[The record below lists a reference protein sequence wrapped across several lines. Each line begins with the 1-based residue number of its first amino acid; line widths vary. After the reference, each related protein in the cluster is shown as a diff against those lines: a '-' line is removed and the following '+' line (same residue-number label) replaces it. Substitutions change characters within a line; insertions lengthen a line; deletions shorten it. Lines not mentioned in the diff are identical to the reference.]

1 MAVDFIGGIS
11 QAAAPAPDLAQST
24 LSQQDFLNVML
35 QQLRFQDPLK
45 PMDNQEFLAQ
55 MAQFSS
61 LAQSTQLNGKV
72 DTLLSI
78 EASTQAVGLLGK
90 TVEVASRN
98 GSSASVG
105 QVTSLVLGTDGTT
118 LTVKLGSGELL
129 TGVNPSQVTVVR

>member
-11 QAAAPAPDLAQST
+11 QAATTVPDLAQSSM
-24 LSQQDFLNVML
+24 SQQDFLNVML
-35 QQLRFQDPLK
+35 TQLRFQDPLK

-61 LAQSTQLNGKV
+61 LAQSAQLNGKL
-72 DTLLSI
+72 DTLLAI
-78 EASTQAVGLLGK
+78 EASTQAVGMLGK

-98 GSSASVG
+98 GGSASVG
-105 QVTSLVLGTDGTT
+105 QVTSLVLSAEGTT
-118 LTVKLGSGELL
+118 MTVRLASGELL

>member
-1 MAVDFIGGIS
+1 MAVDFIGGVS
-11 QAAAPAPDLAQST
+11 QAATPTPDLAQSA
-24 LSQQDFLNVML
+24 LSQQDFLSVML
-35 QQLRFQDPLK
+35 TQLRFQDPLK

-61 LAQSTQLNGKV
+61 LAQSQQLNDKV

-78 EASTQAVGLLGK
+78 EASTQAVGMLGK
-90 TVEVASRN
+90 TVEVASRD
-98 GSSASVG
+98 GSPASVG
-105 QVTSLVLGTDGTT
+105 QVTSLVLSTEGTT